1 MGPSSRN
8 SSAPG
13 RRSSPT
19 PGSRRLPDVERR
31 RSFPDVVVG
40 TIFVLI
46 GGAFVVGS
54 LGYELGTPL
63 RMGPGAFPL
72 LVGAIVAALGLAIV
86 VKGFIA
92 GEVIPFGR
100 IPWRAIAAIV
110 VALLFFGFTVRGL
123 GFVVTSAVT
132 ALVTTLASSRVRL
145 LTAVAVAAG
154 LTVAS
159 TLIFVVGLQL
169 RLPLWGPW
177 LGF

>member
-1 MGPSSRN
+1 M
-8 SSAPG
+8 
-13 RRSSPT
+13 
-19 PGSRRLPDVERR
+19 ERR
-31 RSFPDVVVG
+31 RSFPDVLAGGV
-40 TIFVLI
+40 FVLS

-72 LVGAIVAALGLAIV
+72 LVGLILAGLGLAIV
-86 VKGFIA
+86 IKGLVA
-92 GEVIPFGR
+92 GEVIAFGP
-100 IPWRAIAAIV
+100 IPWRAVVVIV
-110 VALLFFGFTVRGL
+110 LAVLFFGFTVRGL
-123 GFVVTSAVT
+123 GFVPTSAVT
-132 ALVTTLASSRVRL
+132 ALLTTLASSRVRPL
-145 LTAVAVAAG
+145 MAVAVAAG